1 LVEKA
6 DESGIIK
13 TFLEVLGQ
21 PKLGYSRIGDDV
33 AHLPQRGGKVV
44 VKCDMLVGE
53 TDVPHWMT
61 YREAARK
68 AFVSVVSDFAAKGVK
83 PDAALISLGIPPT
96 FTLEDI
102 RELALGVR
110 DARDE
115 FGFQFLGGDTNEAR
129 DLVIDC
135 VMIGYAE
142 QIVERGGA
150 KVGDAV
156 VVTGDFG
163 YTGAGL
169 YILSRYGRVT
179 SGFAGRAVSAVL
191 KPRPPLE
198 LGLALA
204 EKKLMSSSIDSSDGL
219 AISLYTLA
227 EASSVKIV
235 VYEMPAPTGLIEF
248 CGEHRLNPE
257 DLVFYS
263 GEEYEI
269 VFTTPKEKLEEVQQL
284 ARALGRYVKVIGEVQ
299 EGQATIEYVSPSG
312 KKVLERRGWIH
323 LHQPARGKN
332 KEVEPATGAD

>member
-1 LVEKA
+1 LAKKA
-6 DESGIIK
+6 DEISIIN

-33 AHLPQRGGKVV
+33 AHLPYHEGKVV

-53 TDVPHWMT
+53 TDMPRGMT

-68 AFVSVVSDFAAKGVK
+68 ALVSVVSDFAAKGVR
-83 PDAALISLGIPPT
+83 PEAALVSLGIPPT
-96 FTLEDI
+96 LTLEDV

-115 FGFQFLGGDTNEAR
+115 FGFQFLGGDTNEAK

-135 VMIGYAE
+135 IMIGYAK
-142 QIVERGGA
+142 QIVERRGA

-163 YTGAGL
+163 YTGTGL
-169 YILSRYGRVT
+169 YILSKYGRVT

-191 KPRPPLE
+191 KPKPPLE

-204 EKKLMSSSIDSSDGL
+204 EKRLMSSSIDSSDGL

-227 EASSVKIV
+227 EASSLKIV
-235 VYEMPAPTGLIEF
+235 VYEMPAASGLIEF
-248 CGEHRLNPE
+248 CEEHGLNPE
-257 DLVFYS
+257 ELVFYS

-269 VFTTPKEKLEEVQQL
+269 VFTTPKERLDEVQKL
-284 ARALGRYVKVIGEVQ
+284 ARALGRCVRVIGEVQ
-299 EGQATIEYVSPSG
+299 KGEATVEYISPSG
-312 KKVLERRGWIH
+312 KKALERRGWVH
-323 LHQPARGKN
+323 L
-332 KEVEPATGAD
+332 ADR

>member
-6 DESGIIK
+6 DEISIIN

-33 AHLPQRGGKVV
+33 AHLPYSGGKVV

-53 TDVPHWMT
+53 TDVPQGMT
-61 YREAARK
+61 YRETAHK

-83 PDAALISLGIPPT
+83 PDAALVSLGIPPT
-96 FTLEDI
+96 LTLEDV
-102 RELALGVR
+102 RELALGVK

-115 FGFQFLGGDTNEAR
+115 FGFQFLGGDTNEAK

-142 QIVERGGA
+142 HVVERGGA

-169 YILSRYGRVT
+169 YVLSRYGRVS

-191 KPRPPLE
+191 KPKPPLE

-219 AISLYTLA
+219 AISLYILA
-227 EASSVKIV
+227 EASSLKIV
-235 VYEMPAPTGLIEF
+235 VHEIPAAPGLIEF
-248 CGEHRLNPE
+248 CEEHGLNLE
-257 DLVFYS
+257 DIVFYS

-269 VFTTPKEKLEEVQQL
+269 VFTTPKERLDEVQQL
-284 ARALGRYVKVIGEVQ
+284 ARALGRGVRVIGEVQ
-299 EGQATIEYVSPSG
+299 EGEAVVEYVNSSG
-312 KKVLERRGWIH
+312 KKALERRGWIH
-323 LHQPARGKN
+323 LANR
-332 KEVEPATGAD
+332 